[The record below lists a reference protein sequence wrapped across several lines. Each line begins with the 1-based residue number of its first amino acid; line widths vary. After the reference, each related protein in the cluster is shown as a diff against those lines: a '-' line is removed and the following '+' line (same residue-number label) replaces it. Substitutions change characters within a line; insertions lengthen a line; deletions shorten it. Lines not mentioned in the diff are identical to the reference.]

1 MNITYTSIPDVNEL
15 NISETK
21 LRIANSIISTIKPL
35 FDETFKIREKE
46 ENTLGNKLKAIG
58 IKLDEEK
65 IVIEKIFEDYKKK
78 QKISKLLER
87 IQKLISY
94 GLTYDSVSKNEMVIM
109 LKILDKLPEKKLDEH
124 LAKTSTL
131 LEKRFSKISK
141 F

>member
-1 MNITYTSIPDVNEL
+1 MNITYTNIPDVHEQ

-35 FDETFKIREKE
+35 FDETFKTREKE
-46 ENTLGNKLKAIG
+46 ENSLGNKLKSIG

-65 IVIEKIFEDYKKK
+65 IVIEKILEDYKKK

-87 IQKLISY
+87 IQKLVSY

-109 LKILDKLPEKKLDEH
+109 LKILDKLPEKKIDEH
-124 LAKTSTL
+124 LLKTSNL

>member
-1 MNITYTSIPDVNEL
+1 MNIIYTNIPDVNEE

-35 FDETFKIREKE
+35 FDETFKSREKE
-46 ENTLGNKLKAIG
+46 ESSIGNKLKAIRT
-58 IKLDEEK
+58 KLEEEK
-65 IVIEKIFEDYKKK
+65 VDIEKILLDYRKK

-124 LAKTSTL
+124 LSKTSTL

>member
-1 MNITYTSIPDVNEL
+1 MNIIYTDIPDVNEE

-35 FDETFKIREKE
+35 FDEAFKTRQKD
-46 ENTLGNKLKAIG
+46 ENSLRNKLESIRN
-58 IKLDEEK
+58 KLEEEK
-65 IVIEKIFEDYKKK
+65 VNLEKISADYKKK

-94 GLTYDSVSKNEMVIM
+94 GLTYDSVSKNEMVIL
-109 LKILDKLPEKKLDEH
+109 LKILEKLPENKLDEQ
-124 LAKTSTL
+124 LFKTSTL